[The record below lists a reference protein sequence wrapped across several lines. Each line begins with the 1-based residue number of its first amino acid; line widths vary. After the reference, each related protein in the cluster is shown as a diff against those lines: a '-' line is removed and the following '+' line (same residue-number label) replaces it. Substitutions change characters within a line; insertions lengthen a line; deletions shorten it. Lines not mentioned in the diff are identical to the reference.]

1 MEQVQRALTPRGL
14 FILEEFVGPTQFQW
28 TDEQINLV
36 KSLMSLTPERLRRL
50 RWDAVKFMEGRP
62 TVEDVV
68 AASPFESIRSSEIFP
83 LFQEYFEVVAVRL
96 LGGTI
101 QHLLYNGIVHNFLPD
116 DDEAL
121 RNLRAVWEVEDA
133 LVDSKMLPSDFM
145 LLIGRRKY

>member
-1 MEQVQRALTPRGL
+1 
-14 FILEEFVGPTQFQW
+14 
-28 TDEQINLV
+28 
-36 KSLMSLTPERLRRL
+36 MSLIPERLRRL

-83 LFQEYFEVVAVRL
+83 LFQEHFEMVLVRR

-116 DDEAL
+116 DDEAI
-121 RNLRAVWEVEDA
+121 RNLRAILKMEDA
-133 LVDSKMLPSDFM
+133 LVDSELLPSDFM
-145 LLIGRRKY
+145 LLVGRRQAQAS